1 MHRSFFVE
9 NKYDYDMITGF
20 LPVAK
25 VSKGQQKSVISIG
38 QQKSQQFQT
47 KVSNFYNYHRMPYLK
62 IMLDRWFQFGQ
73 SRFCQRPKPMFHKIV
88 ICACN
93 VLL

>member
-38 QQKSQQFQT
+38 QQKSQQKSVISSQGQ
-47 KVSNFYNYHRMPYLK
+47 
-62 IMLDRWFQFGQ
+62 QFFTTITE
-73 SRFCQRPKPMFHKIV
+73 RHIT
-88 ICACN
+88 
-93 VLL
+93 